1 MIIALFIHGC
11 IVIALFF
18 LMGTFFRHIH
28 IENKTGH
35 KLVLGFLLG
44 IIGSLLIRFNIPIA
58 QYIILDLRHVP
69 IIISA
74 VFGGTIP
81 TFITAFIIAFSRIIF
96 FPISYS
102 TYASVITLIIITIFS
117 GVVTKRRYT
126 EFQKVI
132 VMIAFS
138 TIANGIMFWFVLQH
152 FGYGHLYLQKI
163 IFFYIP
169 MSLLGGFLAFYLFNY
184 ITITNH
190 SYQMLKQQAE
200 IDYLTGLRNVR
211 QFHHLLE
218 RLLAKASETEAKLG
232 LLFIDIDHF
241 KKINDTY
248 GHPAGDEVL
257 RGFSRILINS
267 NPFNHTVFRNGG
279 EEFSIIVPTANEAQL
294 ISLAES
300 IRTKIECHIFH
311 LPSGEKIHITASIG
325 MVLNSNINNITDL
338 IYCADQALYH
348 AKNSGRNRVVIFKE
362 E

>member
-1 MIIALFIHGC
+1 MIVALFIHGC

-28 IENKTGH
+28 IENNTGH
-35 KLVLGFLLG
+35 KLVLGILLG

-74 VFGGTIP
+74 VYGGTIP
-81 TFITAFIIAFSRIIF
+81 TLITAFIIASSRIIF

-102 TYASVITLIIITIFS
+102 TYAAVITLMIITIFA
-117 GVVTKRRYT
+117 VFVAKRKYT
-126 EFQKVI
+126 EFQKVL

-138 TIANGIMFWFVLQH
+138 TSSFAIMFWFVLHH
-152 FGYGHLYLQKI
+152 FGYGQLYLQKI

-211 QFHHLLE
+211 QFHHMLE
-218 RLLAKASETEAKLG
+218 RLLLKTSATKEMLG

-241 KKINDTY
+241 KKVNDTY

-267 NPFNHTVFRNGG
+267 NPFIQTVFRNGG
-279 EEFSIIVPTANEAQL
+279 EEFAIIVPNANEAQL
-294 ISLAES
+294 LSLAES
-300 IRTKIECHIFH
+300 IRTRIECHIFH
-311 LPSGEKIHITASIG
+311 LPNGEKIHVTASIG
-325 MVLNSNINNITDL
+325 MVLNSNIDNITDF
-338 IYCADQALYH
+338 IYCADQALYD
-348 AKNSGRNRVVIFKE
+348 AKNSGRNRVVLYKNE
-362 E
+362 